1 MDNVDPTISP
11 DSSANKNNFLKTNLP
26 LVIAATVLIGGSFML
41 GYTVGHRQ
49 GLTVV
54 GYDADAEQLVE
65 VVQKQKTALDS
76 VSKSLN
82 AAVQERDMAVGNA
95 D

>member
-1 MDNVDPTISP
+1 M
-11 DSSANKNNFLKTNLP
+11 
-26 LVIAATVLIGGSFML
+26 IAATVLIGGSFML

-65 VVQKQKTALDS
+65 VVQKQNCFRFS
-76 VSKSLN
+76 
-82 AAVQERDMAVGNA
+82 
-95 D
+95 

>member
-1 MDNVDPTISP
+1 
-11 DSSANKNNFLKTNLP
+11 
-26 LVIAATVLIGGSFML
+26 VLFNDGSFML

-65 VVQKQKTALDS
+65 VVQKQKTALDA
-76 VSKSLN
+76 VNKSLN
-82 AAVQERDMAVGNA
+82 AAVQERDMAVTNA
-95 D
+95 NELFKALIKPMLIKLSLKV